1 MKIEELTEL
10 VIDALDDLKAKD
22 VYTID
27 VRGKSNVTDVMV
39 IASGTSARHV
49 RSLAENVVE
58 KAKHS
63 GLKPLGMEGEEDA
76 EWVLVDL
83 GDVVVHV
90 MQAAIRDLY
99 RLEKLWNTEDVVAEV
114 VSDEVKDEATQAGT
128 QAGTIR

>member
-1 MKIEELTEL
+1 MKIKQLTEL

-49 RSLAENVVE
+49 RSLAEKVVE

-83 GDVVVHV
+83 ADVVVHI
-90 MQAAIRDLY
+90 MQPRVREFYKLEDLWQVGAS
-99 RLEKLWNTEDVVAEV
+99 RKKDVPDEPAE
-114 VSDEVKDEATQAGT
+114 S
-128 QAGTIR
+128 